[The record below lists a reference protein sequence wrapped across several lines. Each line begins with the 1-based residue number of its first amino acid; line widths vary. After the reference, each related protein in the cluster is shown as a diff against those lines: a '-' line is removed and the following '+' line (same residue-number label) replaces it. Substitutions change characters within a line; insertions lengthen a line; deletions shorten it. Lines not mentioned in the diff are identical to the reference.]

1 MGKKRKETFGVVVT
15 QELTPLEETKKS
27 TMQTEFMNNLQKR
40 EFNIQLPN
48 CEIWETKNK
57 TKKEENTTDFG
68 VYSL

>member
-15 QELTPLEETKKS
+15 QALTPLEGTKKS

-48 CEIWETKNK
+48 CEIWETKKQNK
-57 TKKEENTTDFG
+57 KGRK
-68 VYSL
+68 YS